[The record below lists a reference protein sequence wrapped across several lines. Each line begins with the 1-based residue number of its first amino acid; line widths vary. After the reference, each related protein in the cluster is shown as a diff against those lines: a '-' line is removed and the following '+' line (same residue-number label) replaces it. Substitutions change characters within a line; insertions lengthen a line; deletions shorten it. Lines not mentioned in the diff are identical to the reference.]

1 MLTLIIMVFL
11 TLFLGGLIWFRDTR
25 GKASGFFDLD
35 SAASL
40 RGFWC
45 LIILLVHVPA
55 DHQNL
60 IQDLL
65 GSFAYIGVTFFFMTS
80 GYGLM
85 LGVRKKGISALD
97 CFWQRRLPKLLVPM
111 MLMNLL
117 TMLMELL
124 LAGKTNLW
132 GIFGITGFVRQLLTF
147 YFVFWIIFRIPDT
160 VCSLS
165 RKTGILILSIPVISL
180 LIYFTDGFGV
190 LGWPTES
197 FGFLYGI
204 LLAKYKDRL
213 CLRVSRKW
221 LHSCVLTCVVSLV
234 LGVLYLKWKSVAF
247 LGDYLL
253 KILLGQGIILF
264 MLTFST
270 GYSLGNPV
278 SRFLGSISYEVYLL
292 HSLAFFCL
300 DAVWA
305 KWDSGLYV
313 LISILLTV
321 LFAVVIHKAGEA
333 ILDSIKNKRSL
344 LWLKN

>member
-1 MLTLIIMVFL
+1 MLTLIIMAFL
-11 TLFLGGLIWFRDTR
+11 ALFLGGLLWFRDAQ
-25 GKASGFFDLD
+25 GKTSGYFDLD
-35 SAASL
+35 STASL

-45 LIILLVHVPA
+45 LIILLVHVPV

-85 LGVRKKGISALD
+85 LGVQKKGTSALA

-111 MLMNLL
+111 VLMNLL
-117 TMLMELL
+117 TMLMEWLL
-124 LAGKTNLW
+124 VGKTNPW
-132 GIFGITGFVRQLLTF
+132 GIFGITGFVRQLLAF
-147 YFVFWIIFRIPDT
+147 YLVFWVVFSIPDT
-160 VCSLS
+160 VCSLPG
-165 RKTGILILSIPVISL
+165 KTRILMLSIPGISM

-213 CLRVSRKW
+213 CLQVSRKW
-221 LHSCVLTCVVSLV
+221 LHSCVLTCAASLV
-234 LGVLYLKWKSVAF
+234 LGVLYLKWKTVFF
-247 LGDYLL
+247 LGDYLI

-264 MLTFST
+264 MLTFSA
-270 GYSLGNPV
+270 GHSLGNPV

-292 HSLAFFCL
+292 HSLAFYCL
-300 DAVWA
+300 DAMWA
-305 KWDSGLYV
+305 KWNSGLYV

-321 LFAVVIHKAGEA
+321 LFAVVIHKTGEA

-344 LWLKN
+344 LWQKN